1 MFVGRE
7 KEIEMLDKLYDK
19 NKFEMVVMY
28 GRRRIG
34 KTTLIVEFMNNKYG
48 LLFTAQEASDKINLD
63 NFSSKIYEKF
73 GLPKTTGSF
82 KSWNDAFEFIAEQT
96 KEKRFVLAF
105 DEFPY
110 AVNENKALKSILQNL
125 IDHRLKDT
133 KLFLILCGSQVAFME
148 KEVLGVKSPL
158 FGRRTC
164 QIKLDGFNY
173 LESSKLL
180 QDIPTEDKI
189 KYYACIGGTPYYLS
203 KIEKELSF
211 EENIKELYF
220 NISSYLYNE
229 PVMLLQQELREPAMY
244 NSIISTVASGAT
256 KLNEIATK
264 LEEDRSKIFSYL
276 NVLINMKIIT
286 KEYPFG
292 ENVSKSRKGL
302 YKIADNCYAF
312 WYRFIFPN
320 KPEIESGSGHIIAD
334 SEVFGED
341 LNRFIGKLAFEDI
354 SREYLIEQ
362 NLQGKLPFQAT
373 SFGKW
378 WGNDPQQKSETD
390 FDVILANRKEKK
402 ILLCECKYRNSLTD
416 LNDLKKHVNRDY
428 LFPEYNQKYFYF
440 ISKANFTKETIDF
453 ANQKE
458 NIKLITIDQLFS

>member
-7 KEIEMLDKLYDK
+7 KEIEMLNKLYEK

-34 KTTLIVEFMNNKYG
+34 KTTLIVEFMNNKNG
-48 LLFTAQEASDKINLD
+48 LLFTSQEASDKINLD

-82 KSWNDAFEFIAEQT
+82 KDWNDAFEFIAEKT
-96 KEKRFVLAF
+96 KDKRFVLAF

-180 QDIPTEDKI
+180 QDIPNEDKI
-189 KYYACIGGTPYYLS
+189 KYYSCIGGTPYYLS
-203 KIEKELSF
+203 KIDKELSF

-229 PVMLLQQELREPAMY
+229 PIMLLQQELREPAMY

-276 NVLINMKIIT
+276 NVLTKMKIIT

-292 ENVSKSRKGL
+292 ENVTKSRKGL

-320 KPEIESGSGHIIAD
+320 KPEIESGNGHIIAD

-354 SREYLIEQ
+354 CKEYLIDQ

-390 FDVILANRKEKK
+390 FDVIFANRKEKK

-416 LNDLKKHVNRDY
+416 LNDLTKHINRDY

-440 ISKANFTKETIDF
+440 ISKAKFTTETIDF

-458 NIKLITIDQLFS
+458 NIKLITIDQLFL